1 MYPYL
6 KRLLDVTLSGL
17 GLLLLAPLCAF
28 VALVVAADLG
38 RPILYCQVRPGLREK
53 PFRLYKFR
61 TMREALDASGR
72 PLPDSERLSRV
83 GRFLRRSSLD
93 ELPQLWNVLRG
104 DMSLVG
110 PRPLFMSY
118 LPCYTERERKRHLV
132 RPGITGLAQVSGR
145 NLLLWDDRLELDVRY
160 VEKMSLLLDLR
171 ILVKTAVKILLRRDI
186 IEAPGTVQGPLTA
199 YRTPGLPGTTTER
212 TA

>member
-1 MYPYL
+1 M
-6 KRLLDVTLSGL
+6 RDTMG
-17 GLLLLAPLCAF
+17 
-28 VALVVAADLG
+28 ADGQL
-38 RPILYCQVRPGLREK
+38 
-53 PFRLYKFR
+53 
-61 TMREALDASGR
+61 
-72 PLPDSERLSRV
+72 LPDIERLSRA
-83 GRFLRRSSLD
+83 GTFLRKTSLD

-132 RPGITGLAQVSGR
+132 RPGITGLAQVRGR
-145 NLLLWDDRLELDVRY
+145 NVLPWDERLELDVQY
-160 VEKMSLLLDLR
+160 VERMNFLLDLR
-171 ILVKTAVKILLRRDI
+171 ILVKTAVKVLLRRDI